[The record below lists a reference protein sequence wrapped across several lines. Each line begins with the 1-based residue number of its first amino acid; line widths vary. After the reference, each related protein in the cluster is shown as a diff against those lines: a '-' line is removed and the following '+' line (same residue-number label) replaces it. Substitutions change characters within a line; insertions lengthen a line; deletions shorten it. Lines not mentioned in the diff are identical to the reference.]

1 MTQINDIADLVRI
14 LRENPDWTDI
24 LRGILLSKELLE
36 LPTKF
41 PELIAAVAE
50 LTAGQAE
57 LRAAV
62 AELTA
67 GQAELRTTTQEL
79 TAAVAELTAGQAEL
93 RAAVAELTA
102 GQAELRAAVAEL
114 TAGQAELRAA
124 VAELTAGQAELRA
137 AVAELTAGQAELR
150 TTTQEL
156 TAAVAELTAGQAEL
170 RAVVAE
176 LTAGQA
182 ELRAVV
188 AELTAGQAELRA
200 VVAELTAGQA
210 ELRTTTQELVSTVR
224 VINLR
229 LDRLEGRFANIEGH
243 DYERRVRYR
252 VLNRATTVL
261 GLEEPYLALS
271 QNDPESPHLSGA
283 ISNALRERRIS
294 RDEAE
299 DLHNTDII
307 ISAPDNQH
315 LAVEVSLSSDLDDYR
330 RAHRR
335 AALLRTVTRG
345 DARPVVVIPERREP
359 PVSDDVQEVAT
370 LVIPLP

>member
-1 MTQINDIADLVRI
+1 M
-14 LRENPDWTDI
+14 
-24 LRGILLSKELLE
+24 
-36 LPTKF
+36 
-41 PELIAAVAE
+41 AE

-79 TAAVAELTAGQAEL
+79 TAGQAEL
-93 RAAVAELTA
+93 RAV
-102 GQAELRAAVAEL
+102 
-114 TAGQAELRAA
+114 
-124 VAELTAGQAELRA
+124 
-137 AVAELTAGQAELR
+137 VAELTAGQAELR